1 MKRTLKLYSGDQGG
15 TPGTPDRREKVKN
28 FVVHIDEDDNASTQ
42 PQDDVPVYRV
52 RYISRAVLLK
62 SAWQV
67 LAHPPAERQQRL
79 RQRPIRPRTHLS

>member
-42 PQDDVPVYRV
+42 PQDDVPGGE
-52 RYISRAVLLK
+52 
-62 SAWQV
+62 
-67 LAHPPAERQQRL
+67 PAAE
-79 RQRPIRPRTHLS
+79 TEEEAAKAAEESGDWA

>member
-15 TPGTPDRREKVKN
+15 TPDTPDRREKVKN

-42 PQDDVPVYRV
+42 PQDDVPVYKGEV
-52 RYISRAVLLK
+52 YFSSRPAK
-62 SAWQV
+62 NARQV

>member
-42 PQDDVPVYRV
+42 PQDDVPVYKGEV
-52 RYISRAVLLK
+52 YFSSRPVK
-62 SAWQV
+62 KRSAGSRSSSGG
-67 LAHPPAERQQRL
+67 ASAK
-79 RQRPIRPRTHLS
+79 T

>member
-42 PQDDVPVYRV
+42 PQDDVPVYKGEV
-52 RYISRAVLLK
+52 YFSLK
-62 SAWQV
+62 NARQV

-79 RQRPIRPRTHLS
+79 RQRPIRPRTHLY